1 MVVGIELVGADAE
14 DRRIR
19 YLLRKLHGGT
29 TYLMASMTP
38 AVVRLVVGCSRCH
51 GVGMV
56 AGHRVVVAVDLARRR
71 CRFHQ
76 QSYNPSNSSDM
87 SDVSGFV

>member
-14 DRRIR
+14 DRRVR

-29 TYLMASMTP
+29 TYLMASMTL
-38 AVVRLVVGCSRCH
+38 AVVGLVVGCSRCH

-56 AGHRVVVAVDLARRR
+56 AGRHVVVAVDLARRR
-71 CRFHQ
+71 CRFCHR
-76 QSYNPSNSSDM
+76 
-87 SDVSGFV
+87 